1 MVSAILTRITAKV
14 GLVAFGLA
22 GALLALA
29 VQAEDVGGYVL
40 PGSEA
45 AELENCV
52 EDTELMRR
60 QHFELIQH
68 QRDVT
73 VYGGIRSTKHSL
85 SVCVSCHVVHQSDG
99 EPVPIHDE
107 GQFCEACHAYA
118 AVDMNC
124 FDCHAT
130 VPVGEAWNRAQSAA
144 HIAEQRA
151 VLAQADDDAP
161 QVVSRKEDSPR

>member
-1 MVSAILTRITAKV
+1 MVSAILTRITARA
-14 GLVAFGLA
+14 GRIAFGLA

-45 AELENCV
+45 AELDSCV
-52 EDTELMRR
+52 EDTEVMRR

-73 VYGGIRSTKHSL
+73 VYSGIRSTKHSL
-85 SVCVSCHVVHQSDG
+85 SGCVSCHVVHRPDG
-99 EPVPIHDE
+99 EPVPIHDD

-130 VPVGEAWNRAQSAA
+130 VPAGEAWNRAQQAA
-144 HIAEQRA
+144 HITEQRA
-151 VLAQADDDAP
+151 ELAQAAGQSP
-161 QVVSRKEDSPR
+161 HAVSREDSPR

>member
-1 MVSAILTRITAKV
+1 MVSAILTRITAKA
-14 GLVAFGLA
+14 GRIAFGLA
-22 GALLALA
+22 GVLLALA

-45 AELENCV
+45 AELDGCV
-52 EDTELMRR
+52 EATEVMRR
-60 QHFELIQH
+60 RHFELIQH

-85 SVCVSCHVVHQSDG
+85 SGCVSCHVVHSADG

-130 VPVGEAWNRAQSAA
+130 VPVGEAWNRAEQAG
-144 HIAEQRA
+144 HISEQRA
-151 VLAQADDDAP
+151 ALAQVADD
-161 QVVSRKEDSPR
+161 SRDSREDSPR